1 MENTNFKR
9 GDFLHKADLPFFK
22 LLHQSD
28 LEAIHEATLQVLAD
42 TGLKIYSERA
52 REIYAGAGCSVD
64 HKSLMVKIPAACV
77 NEALSSAPGRV
88 LLAARNSEQDIILE
102 GRKVVFKNF
111 ATGVKVLDPYTNEY
125 KMSTKEDL
133 GNIARFCDALS
144 EVDFFTL
151 AVSAQDY
158 NPQVRDLHEAEVV
171 LNNTSK
177 HFSHDTHSVKS
188 TKRFI
193 KMAAAVAG
201 GMEQLRERP
210 LVSLGTCPVSPL
222 ELHEE
227 CSDLIIEAALAGI
240 PVNILSMG
248 LAGATSPVTMAGTL
262 VVTNAEVLGGI
273 VLAQLVSKGTPVIY
287 GTSNTIMDL
296 IHTTSPV
303 GAPEHAMFS
312 SAVGQLGH
320 FYHIPTD
327 VGGT

>member
-1 MENTNFKR
+1 M
-9 GDFLHKADLPFFK
+9 HKEDLPYFK
-22 LLHQSD
+22 LLRDND
-28 LEAIHEATLQVLAD
+28 LEAIHAATLQVLVE
-42 TGLKIYSERA
+42 TGLKVYSERA
-52 REIYAGAGCSVD
+52 RDIYAGAGCSVD
-64 HKSLMVKIPAACV
+64 HKNLMVKIPDAIV
-77 NEALSSAPGRV
+77 NDALSSAPGQV
-88 LLAARNSEQDIILE
+88 LLAARNKEHDIILE

-111 ATGVKVLDPYTNEY
+111 ATGVKVLDPYTNQY
-125 KMSTKEDL
+125 RISTKEDL
-133 GNIARFCDALS
+133 GNIARFCDALD

-151 AVSAQDY
+151 AVSAQDFS
-158 NPQVRDLHEAEVV
+158 PRVRDLHEAEVV

-177 HFSHDTHSVKS
+177 HFSHDTHSVTS
-188 TKRFI
+188 TRRFI
-193 KMAAAVAG
+193 KMAAAIAG

-210 LVSLGTCPVSPL
+210 IVSLGTCPVSPL

-227 CSDLIIEAALAGI
+227 CTDLIIEAALAGI

-273 VLAQLVSKGTPVIY
+273 TLAQIVSKGAPVIY

-320 FYHIPTD
+320 FYNIPTD